1 MTKENDIHYCVVRD
15 KIIQPYIFDKRIT
28 DAIIEKE
35 YEGIIRINNYVL
47 VRCEERN
54 GEMCNFQHCF
64 IVSIITNILT
74 TIGYL
79 YWGSHNITRQD
90 IYFKVYNERLYDTE
104 RIDLETIGNTLGLTI
119 KNVPNVDIALDFDFN
134 VVEMIY
140 DLWQDNDFD
149 AIILD
154 KARNKT
160 EYVPELLNEG
170 KGSLINP
177 YEYKGFYIKSKDKA
191 HKLEL
196 CAYDKGLEIDTE
208 KPYKRYIR
216 DCEGLG
222 DKIYRLEV
230 RATRKTLETTLKALN
245 IDTRYFI
252 TEVLNNPDELFK
264 VWEHLFDR
272 LVRFRKHNAR
282 KSERFIDLLKTYRR
296 PKKNKHIFDRLF
308 DEVKSNAR
316 RFRRRPMSV
325 KENTAMQT
333 CGI

>member
-1 MTKENDIHYCVVRD
+1 MMNISNNRHCGVVRD
-15 KIIQPYIFDKRIT
+15 KIIQPYILDKGVT
-28 DAIIEKE
+28 DAIIKNEH
-35 YEGIIRINNYVL
+35 EGVIRINNYIL

-54 GEMCNFQHCF
+54 DEMCNFQHCF

-90 IYFKVYNERLYDTE
+90 IYFKVYNNRLYDSE
-104 RIDLETIGNTLGLTI
+104 RIDLEKIGNALGLTI
-119 KNVPNVDIALDFDFN
+119 KSVPNIDIALDFDFN
-134 VVEMIY
+134 VIETIY

-196 CAYDKGLEIDTE
+196 CAYDKGLEIDT
-208 KPYKRYIR
+208 KSPHKRYIF
-216 DCEGLG
+216 DCEGF

-282 KSERFIDLLKTYRR
+282 KSERFVDLLRTYRR
-296 PKKNKHIFDRLF
+296 PKKMKQRINRICDEAQRYVQKHL
-308 DEVKSNAR
+308 
-316 RFRRRPMSV
+316 RRPALLKSS
-325 KENTAMQT
+325 A
-333 CGI
+333 

>member
-1 MTKENDIHYCVVRD
+1 MTNLKENDIHYCVVRD
-15 KIIQPYIFDKRIT
+15 KIIQPYIFDKGVI
-28 DAIIEKE
+28 DALIENE
-35 YEGIIRINNYVL
+35 HNGIIRINNYIL
-47 VRCEERN
+47 VRYDERN
-54 GEMCNFQHCF
+54 DEMSNFQYCY
-64 IVSIITNILT
+64 IVNIITNKLT

-90 IYFKVYNERLYDTE
+90 IYFKVYNKRLYDME

-134 VVEMIY
+134 VIETIY
-140 DLWQDNDFD
+140 DLWQDNNFD

-282 KSERFIDLLKTYRR
+282 KSERFVDLLRTYRR
-296 PKKNKHIFDRLF
+296 PKKMKQRINRICDEAQRYVQKHL
-308 DEVKSNAR
+308 
-316 RFRRRPMSV
+316 RRPTSV
-325 KENTAMQT
+325 LRDSA
-333 CGI
+333 